1 MPSRIEDYGLIGD
14 CHTAALV
21 GRDGSIDWLCMP
33 RFDSPACFAS
43 LLGGP
48 ENGRWRIA
56 PADGVVVTQVRRRYR
71 GDTLVLETV
80 FETEQGTVA
89 LIDFMPPGRDMHSIV
104 RIVEGRS
111 GKVPMHLQL
120 IMRFDYG
127 KIMPWVRKAA
137 GHLWAVAGPD
147 MIRHST
153 PITTHGEGPT
163 TAADFE
169 VAEGER
175 IPFVLVWSPSY
186 IPEAAEV
193 DADAALRATETWW
206 EEWVSHCTYK
216 GEWRDAVIRSLITLK
231 ALTYAPTGAIV
242 AAPTTSLPE
251 YIGGV
256 RNWDYRYCWVRD
268 ASFTLMAFISCGY
281 LEEAYAWRQWLL
293 RAAAGEPSKLQI
305 MYGIAGERRLT
316 EMRIPWLKGYEDSS
330 PVRIGNAAWRQHQLD
345 VYGEVL
351 DAMFFARLNG
361 LVPQGA
367 SFPIERALIT
377 YLEKAWKKTDHG
389 IWEVRGPKKHFTHSK
404 LMCWVAFD
412 RAVKA
417 IERFDAEDRGH
428 LERWRG
434 IRDEIH
440 AEICAKAFDPELNSF
455 VQYYGAKGVDAS
467 LLLMPIFGFLPGDD
481 PRVLGTIRAVEERL
495 KSGPFIERYDTD
507 SGVDGLPKGEGA
519 FLLCSFW
526 LADCYSLAG
535 RHKDARRLFEQLLAI
550 RNDLGLLAEEYDCLR
565 NRQVGNFPQAFS
577 HIGLIA
583 SALIQSRNPAEVGST
598 GNPEQ
603 F

>member
-1 MPSRIEDYGLIGD
+1 MALRIEDYGLIGD

-43 LLGGP
+43 LLGKP
-48 ENGRWRIA
+48 ENGRWRLA
-56 PADGVVVTQVRRRYR
+56 PAEGVAIKQVRRKYR
-71 GDTLVLETV
+71 GETLVLETE
-80 FETEQGTVA
+80 FETDQGTAAV
-89 LIDFMPPGRDMHSIV
+89 IDFMPPGNDRHAIV

-111 GKVPMHLQL
+111 GRVPMHLQL

-127 KIMPWVRKAA
+127 KIIPWVRKTA
-137 GHLWAVAGPD
+137 GHLWGIAGPD
-147 MIRHST
+147 MLRHST
-153 PITTHGEGPT
+153 PVTTHGEGPT

-169 VAEGER
+169 IGEGDR
-175 IPFVLVWSPSY
+175 IPFVLVWTPSHA
-186 IPEAAEV
+186 PEAAEV
-193 DADAALRATETWW
+193 DAEAELRATEAWW
-206 EEWVSHCTYK
+206 AEWVGHCTYH
-216 GEWRDAVIRSLITLK
+216 GEWREAVVRSLITLK

-281 LEEAYAWRQWLL
+281 MQEAYAWRQWLL

-316 EMRIPWLKGYEDSS
+316 EMRIPWLKGYENSP
-330 PVRIGNAAWRQHQLD
+330 PVRIGNAAWRQRQID

-351 DAMFFARLNG
+351 DAMYFARLNG

-367 SFPIERALIT
+367 NFPIERALIT
-377 YLEKAWKKTDHG
+377 YLEKAWRKPDHG
-389 IWEVRGPKKHFTHSK
+389 IWEVRGPRKHFTHSK
-404 LMCWVAFD
+404 LMSWVAFD

-417 IERFDAEDRGH
+417 VEKFDIEDRGH
-428 LERWRG
+428 LDRWRA

-440 AEICAKAFDPELNSF
+440 EEICAKGYDPEINAF
-455 VQYYGAKGVDAS
+455 VQSYGSKCVDAS

-481 PRVLGTIRAVEERL
+481 PRILGTIRAVEERL
-495 KSGPFIERYDTD
+495 KSGPFIERYDSG

-535 RHKDARRLFEQLLAI
+535 RRADARRLFEQLLAI
-550 RNDLGLLAEEYDCLR
+550 RNDLGLLAEEYDSVHDRL
-565 NRQVGNFPQAFS
+565 VGNFPQAFS

-583 SALIQSRNPAEVGST
+583 SALIQSRTVVAAAPSST
-598 GNPEQ
+598 GNPE
-603 F
+603 